1 MIAEALLDEAGFEI
15 VRAGANLRGMGVG
28 FPFLVTDRVEGH
40 QWYVEV
46 AGTFTTSRPGMRR
59 NDVLWKTIGRA
70 HVLAASSEDA
80 RLLVLTSHLPR
91 PKSDG
96 DRALRAIGGRGLFDA
111 VEMFDDDGRVRLAH
125 YAGHG
130 PDRPTVGFWS
140 GQEIEQRFG

>member
-1 MIAEALLDEAGFEI
+1 MRQLSDTVTPQGI
-15 VRAGANLRGMGVG
+15 VAVCRQPRFNW
-28 FPFLVTDRVEGH
+28 D
-40 QWYVEV
+40 
-46 AGTFTTSRPGMRR
+46 
-59 NDVLWKTIGRA
+59 DV
-70 HVLAASSEDA
+70 EDA

-111 VEMFDDDGRVRLAH
+111 VEMFDDDGRARLAH